1 MNNEKGTIYLIQP
14 AELVGTERYKIGC
27 SAKNDL
33 ERCKKGY
40 KKGTRFMDIREC
52 DDPFAVEREVKTR
65 FNTKFNLI
73 AGKEYFEG
81 NEADIK
87 KEFNDVVSKFTSLK
101 RDDPHDDVYFKFK
114 SQGISINPLL
124 PKSKALFNPPY
135 TDFTNNEQLPFGI
148 SSSILTDYEIDCRD
162 NFNKEE
168 QTLIKKYNIQSL
180 DDLLRCENIASYD
193 KVTALKCYKYV
204 CDRNE
209 LMGIEPFNG
218 NTSIQMG
225 KYMFNIKISFDK
237 IVKFIQSCGI
247 RTHDDYYTIQ
257 MGK

>member
-1 MNNEKGTIYLIQP
+1 MNKEKGTIYLIQP

-52 DDPFAVEREVKTR
+52 DDPFAVEREVKNH
-65 FNTKFNLI
+65 FNIKFKLI

-81 NEADIK
+81 NEMDIK
-87 KEFNDVVSKFTSLK
+87 KEFNDVVCKFTSLK
-101 RDDPHDDVYFKFK
+101 RDDSDDDIYFKFK
-114 SQGISINPLL
+114 SKGISVNPLL

-135 TDFTNNEQLPFGI
+135 TNNEQDPFQI
-148 SSSILTDYEIDCRD
+148 SSSILTDYEVDCRD

-168 QTLIKKYNIQSL
+168 QTIIKKYNIQSL
-180 DDLLRCENIASYD
+180 DDLLRCESIPSYD
-193 KVTALKCYKYV
+193 KARALKCYKYV

-218 NTSIQMG
+218 NTSIQIC

-247 RTHDDYYTIQ
+247 RTHDDYYTFQIEN
-257 MGK
+257 